1 MNSVIFGEGFV
12 GKATSLILK
21 KECVFHDPYKNIIVD
36 DFSTFDFAII
46 CVPTPGTD
54 SGLDHSE
61 IINCLELLNSHN
73 FSGIKVIRST
83 CHPEVLHQLSD
94 QYQNVIFWPEFL
106 REKHFDIDAK
116 NPGRVILGGNHS
128 LTNKF
133 AEYLKSKDYGLTV
146 MWSHL
151 NLKESA
157 MIKLGTNFALAA
169 KILTFNA
176 LHDACQHMGIHWDT
190 VKNGVSADHRIGRGQ
205 TMVPGPDGE
214 FGFGGKCLPKDTKTI
229 EHLVDDKTFVESL
242 LLYNNKLRNKLRT

>member
-1 MNSVIFGEGFV
+1 
-12 GKATSLILK
+12 
-21 KECVFHDPYKNIIVD
+21 
-36 DFSTFDFAII
+36 
-46 CVPTPGTD
+46 
-54 SGLDHSE
+54 
-61 IINCLELLNSHN
+61 
-73 FSGIKVIRST
+73 
-83 CHPEVLHQLSD
+83 
-94 QYQNVIFWPEFL
+94 VIFWPEFL

-116 NPGRVILGGNHS
+116 NPSRVILGGNHS